1 MDRFTVSV
9 AEHDRGR
16 YVVTATGELDLA
28 VADGLDARL
37 EPLIT
42 PGAVVVLDGSGL
54 TFMDSSGLRVLI
66 RASNRATTEGA
77 TFRVVAP
84 QPAVRRVLELAG
96 ADGFL
101 ATRDDVPSALAG

>member
-9 AEHDRGR
+9 TEHDRGR
-16 YVVTATGELDLA
+16 YVVAAAGELDLA
-28 VADGLDARL
+28 VADGLGAEL

-66 RASNRATTEGA
+66 NASNRAEAAGA
-77 TFRVVAP
+77 TFRLVAP
-84 QPAVRRVLELAG
+84 QAAVRRVLELAG
-96 ADGFL
+96 ADDFL
-101 ATRDDVPSALAG
+101 ATRADVPSALAG